1 MKRRFRATTRCRKIT
16 DIAFSSTVKAS
27 ELKKIIV
34 ANSSQPMSPRLA
46 RKCESS
52 ATIADDWPGT
62 SHSR

>member
-1 MKRRFRATTRCRKIT
+1 MKRRFRSTTRCRKIT

-34 ANSSQPMSPRLA
+34 ASSSQPTPSRWS
-46 RKCESS
+46 RKWASS
-52 ATIADDWPGT
+52 VTIAFDWPGT